1 MFLFLS
7 KLLPLFLYPLG
18 LTCLLLMLALVLLWR
33 RPRLA
38 AISISLSLIL
48 LLAGS
53 NGWVSN
59 WLVGSLEFQNLPAT
73 EVPRAEAIVVLGGAT
88 KPQSPPRPWVEVN
101 EAGDRVLYGAKLY
114 RDNQAPLM
122 ILSGGRI
129 DWRGGG
135 PPESADMAEL
145 VRSMGVPESAILQEP
160 NSRNTRENA
169 VNVQQLMEARGI
181 RRILL
186 VTSAMHMPRSL
197 MIFKKLGIAA
207 IAAPTDFLTAQQD
220 LQEPGSSL
228 EAAILNVLPDADRLH
243 RTTLALKE
251 YLGIGIYWLRRWV

>member
-1 MFLFLS
+1 VFLFLS

-59 WLVGSLEFQNLPAT
+59 WLVSSLEFQNLPAT

-160 NSRNTRENA
+160 KSRNTRENA

-197 MIFKKLGIAA
+197 MIFKKLGIDA

-228 EAAILNVLPDADRLH
+228 EAVILNVLPDADRLH